1 MSKNFIFSSESVGEG
16 HPDKVCDT
24 ISDAVL
30 DACLKQDKR
39 SRVACET
46 YAKSNMVVVGGEIT
60 TGAKLD
66 FNAIARE
73 AIREIGYTHED
84 DVFHA
89 DKVLIMNAITSQSP
103 DIAQGVDA
111 RKAKGKEKAEQG
123 AGDQGLMFGYATNET
138 PQLMPAPIMY
148 AHQLGRVLTRIRKTG
163 KVKWLRPDAKSQV
176 SVRYVND
183 QPVAITNVVIS
194 TQHSA
199 DVAHS
204 TIKDFCIEEVIKK
217 TLPSRLL
224 TKETK
229 FLINPTGRFVVGG
242 PQGDTGLTGR
252 KIIVDTYGGMGR
264 HGGGAFSGKD
274 PSKVDRSAAY
284 MGRYVAKN
292 IVAAGL
298 ASSAEI
304 QFAYAIGYPNPVSVC
319 INTFGTG
326 VVPDEELERAVRKV
340 FSFKPADI
348 IAQLNLLRPIYLKTT
363 NYGHFGK
370 NDPEITWEK
379 TDKVDALKKA
389 VGRSATALTAASL
402 KRATSRVG
410 GRAK

>member
-1 MSKNFIFSSESVGEG
+1 MARRFIFSSESVGEG

-30 DACLKQDKR
+30 DACLAQDPK

-60 TGAKLD
+60 TSAQLD
-66 FNAIARE
+66 YVQLVRNAV
-73 AIREIGYTHED
+73 REIGYVHDD

-89 DKVLIMNAITSQSP
+89 DKIFVMNIITAQSP
-103 DIAQGVDA
+103 DIAQGVDEA
-111 RKAKGKEKAEQG
+111 AADGKATAEQG
-123 AGDQGLMFGYATNET
+123 AGDQGLMFGYACSET
-138 PQLMPAPIMY
+138 PELMPAPVMF
-148 AHQLGRVLTRIRKTG
+148 AHRLGRELTRIRKSG
-163 KVKWLRPDAKSQV
+163 QVAWLRPDAKSQV
-176 SVRYVND
+176 SVIYEGDKV
-183 QPVAITNVVIS
+183 VGISNVVIS
-194 TQHSA
+194 TQHA
-199 DVAHS
+199 EDVKNS
-204 TIKDFCIEEVIKK
+204 EIRDFLISEVIRKE
-217 TLPSRLL
+217 LPAELL
-224 TKETK
+224 TNETE

-292 IVAAGL
+292 VVAAGL
-298 ASSAEI
+298 ASRCEV
-304 QFAYAIGYPNPVSVC
+304 QFAYAIGHPEPVSVH
-319 INTFGTG
+319 IDTFGTHK
-326 VVPDEELERAVRKV
+326 VAEEQIENAVKAV

-348 IAQLNLLRPIYLKTT
+348 VRQLDLLRPIYSKTT

-370 NDPEITWEK
+370 ADPDITWER
-379 TDKVDALKKA
+379 TDKAEALQ
-389 VGRSATALTAASL
+389 AAA
-402 KRATSRVG
+402 R
-410 GRAK
+410 

>member
-30 DACLKQDKR
+30 DACLEQDPR

-46 YAKSNMVVVGGEIT
+46 YAKCNLVVVGGEIT
-60 TGAKLD
+60 TKAKLD
-66 FNAIARE
+66 FNAISRE
-73 AIREIGYTHED
+73 AIREIGYTHDD

-89 DKVLIMNAITSQSP
+89 DKVLIMNAVTQQSP

-111 RKAKGKEKAEQG
+111 RSAQGKDTAEQG
-123 AGDQGLMFGYATNET
+123 AGDQGLMFGYACNET
-138 PQLMPAPIMY
+138 PELMPAPIMY
-148 AHQLGRVLTRIRKTG
+148 AHQLGRELTRIRKAG
-163 KVKWLRPDAKSQV
+163 VVKWLRPDAKSQV
-176 SVRYVND
+176 SVQYVND
-183 QPVAITNVVIS
+183 QPVRITNVVVS
-194 TQHSA
+194 TQHAA
-199 DVAHS
+199 DAKHK
-204 TIKDFCIEEVIKK
+204 TIKDFIIREVVRKV
-217 TLPSRLL
+217 LPAHMLDHN
-224 TKETK
+224 TQY
-229 FLINPTGRFVVGG
+229 LINPTGRFVVGG

-252 KIIVDTYGGMGR
+252 KIIVDSYGGMGR

-298 ASSAEI
+298 ATSAEI
-304 QFAYAIGYPNPVSVC
+304 QFAYAIGYPEPVSVC
-319 INTFGTG
+319 VNTFGTG
-326 VVPDEELERAVRKV
+326 KVSDEAIEKAVCSV

-348 IAQLNLLRPIYLKTT
+348 IKQLNLLRPIYSKTT

-370 NDPEITWEK
+370 VDDLDSITWER
-379 TDKVDALKKA
+379 TDK
-389 VGRSATALTAASL
+389 AAAL
-402 KRATSRVG
+402 KRAV
-410 GRAK
+410 K